1 MARKKRKS
9 RKKKSTPAGELRILV
24 LLLLAAGATLIMLA
38 PFLGDQVGEGNN
50 RMGSYGIQMAEQLAR
65 LSVGRYLIF
74 LLPLALFHSLYRP
87 RKKRN
92 LIRFSGRYLLLAL
105 LGAILVASLVSLGAF
120 TTAGIDP
127 ELHCGTL
134 FYNFLQRVE
143 NATGWPGVLLLL
155 IAAIGVA
162 LTVFTRVRVSQLVSL
177 LGKGAVLAGRV
188 LMKLLRLLGRGSGW
202 LGQQLVKLVNVQ
214 RQKAQ
219 AAASK
224 RRQQRVEQQEAIRI
238 RKMAAKVATE
248 KPTPTA
254 VEPEADIPADD
265 SDLTEVVQEEPEP
278 EATVFSV
285 SQEPPKASR
294 QETAAVKDDTD
305 TSEVQDPADAEFS
318 VEDEFV
324 EEEVP
329 WEQKQRLFKRE
340 FVLPSV
346 DLLQDVDETQVYHI
360 SQDEMQESARRL
372 EEQLRSF
379 NVEAH
384 VVHVAPGPVITR
396 YELELAP
403 GVKVNSIT
411 NLADDLL
418 IAMKT
423 ESLRIVPHIPGKA
436 VVGVELPNPRRN
448 TVYLRSVINTD
459 KFSEGDSPLLL
470 ALGKTTSGEAF
481 VADLRQMPHLLI
493 AGRTGAGKSVCIN
506 SVIASILYRARPT
519 EVQFVLIDPKMI
531 ELSDYQTIRDYY
543 LCSLPGLKEE
553 VVTRPDNA
561 VHILNAVSEEMER
574 RYLYLSRSGFRN
586 IKEFNEAVDS
596 GLLKEMNDGSRAER
610 MVYIVVI
617 IDELAD
623 LMLAVGRDIE
633 APIAKLAQKARAIGI
648 HLIVATQRPSV
659 DVVTGVIKAN
669 FPARISFAVRQKV
682 DSRTILDMMGAEKLL
697 GDGDMLYLG
706 SHNPELIRVHGSL
719 ITGPEIR
726 GILKHVRQQ
735 SRGFDKFQLQDIQ
748 LTSGELGGDAPDER
762 DTLYEKALETVVRT
776 QQGSISVLQR
786 KMKIGYNRS
795 ARIIDQLEAAGIVG
809 PADGSKPREVLVDAD
824 FLDSNLGDLDD

>member
-1 MARKKRKS
+1 
-9 RKKKSTPAGELRILV
+9 
-24 LLLLAAGATLIMLA
+24 
-38 PFLGDQVGEGNN
+38 
-50 RMGSYGIQMAEQLAR
+50 
-65 LSVGRYLIF
+65 
-74 LLPLALFHSLYRP
+74 
-87 RKKRN
+87 
-92 LIRFSGRYLLLAL
+92 
-105 LGAILVASLVSLGAF
+105 
-120 TTAGIDP
+120 
-127 ELHCGTL
+127 
-134 FYNFLQRVE
+134 VE
-143 NATGWPGVLLLL
+143 NATGWPGVILLSL
-155 IAAIGVA
+155 ADIGVA
-162 LTVFTRVRVSQLVSL
+162 LIVFTRVKVSHLVSL
-177 LGKGAVLAGRV
+177 LGKGAVLLGRV
-188 LMKLLRLLGRGSGW
+188 LLKVLRLLGKGLNW
-202 LGQQLVKLVNVQ
+202 LGIQLAHLLATQQKKV
-214 RQKAQ
+214 Q
-219 AAASK
+219 AAAEK
-224 RRQQRVEQQEAIRI
+224 RRQQREERQEANRLK
-238 RKMAAKVATE
+238 KMAAKIVPE
-248 KPTPTA
+248 KPAPA
-254 VEPEADIPADD
+254 PAAPEPEVSIEDQVV
-265 SDLTEVVQEEPEP
+265 TEVVDEDPAP
-278 EATVFSV
+278 EAQGFSV
-285 SQEPPKASR
+285 SQASEETSRPKT
-294 QETAAVKDDTD
+294 TAVEDKTD
-305 TSEVQDPADAEFS
+305 TADVKPTSDSEFS

-340 FVLPSV
+340 FALPSV
-346 DLLQDVDETQVYHI
+346 DLLQEVDESQVYHI

-459 KFSEGDSPLLL
+459 KFSDGDSPLLL

-531 ELSDYQTIRDYY
+531 ELSDYRKIRDYY

-561 VHILNAVSEEMER
+561 IHILNAVCEEMER

-596 GLLKEMNDGSRAER
+596 GLLKEMEDGSRAER

-633 APIAKLAQKARAIGI
+633 GPIARLAQKARAIGI

-669 FPARISFAVRQKV
+669 FPARIAFAVRQKV

-726 GILKHVRQQ
+726 GILKHVRLQ
-735 SRGFDKFQLQDIQ
+735 SRGFEKFQLKDIQ
-748 LTSGELGGDAPDER
+748 LTSAEMGGDASDER
-762 DTLYEKALETVVRT
+762 DALYDKALETIVRT

-809 PADGSKPREVLVDAD
+809 PADGSKPREVLVDPD
-824 FLDSNLGDLDD
+824 FLDADLGDLDD

>member
-1 MARKKRKS
+1 MTRKKRKS

-24 LLLLAAGATLIMLA
+24 LLLLAAGTTLIMIS
-38 PFLGDQVGEGNN
+38 PFLGDQVGDGNN
-50 RMGSYGIQMAEQLAR
+50 RMGSYGIQLADQVAS

-92 LIRFSGRYLLLAL
+92 LIHFIGRYLLLAL

-120 TTAGIDP
+120 ASSGIDP
-127 ELHCGTL
+127 GLHCGDL
-134 FYNFLQRVE
+134 FYSFLQRVE
-143 NATGWPGVLLLL
+143 SATGWPGVLLLL
-155 IAAIGVA
+155 LADIGVA
-162 LTVFTRVRVSQLVSL
+162 LIVFTNVRVSHLVSL
-177 LGKGAVLAGRV
+177 LGKGALLAGRV
-188 LMKLLRLLGRGSGW
+188 LMRLLKLLGQGLGW
-202 LGQQLVKLVNVQ
+202 LVKQLTGLVTAQ
-214 RQKAQ
+214 RQRVQ
-219 AAASK
+219 AAAGR
-224 RRQQRVEQQEAIRI
+224 RRQLHEEKREAIRI
-238 RKMAAKVATE
+238 REMAE
-248 KPTPTA
+248 KAASVKPAPRTVEPVQDIPDEEPDFIEVEQEE
-254 VEPEADIPADD
+254 VEPEE
-265 SDLTEVVQEEPEP
+265 TG
-278 EATVFSV
+278 FSV
-285 SQEPPKASR
+285 SEAPQEAGR
-294 QETAAVKDDTD
+294 QETAEVEVVTE
-305 TSEVQDPADAEFS
+305 TSEEQAPADTEFS

-340 FVLPSV
+340 FALPSV
-346 DLLQDVDETQVYHI
+346 DLLQEVDESQVYHI

-379 NVEAH
+379 NVEAR

-481 VADLRQMPHLLI
+481 VADLRKMPHLLI

-531 ELSDYQTIRDYY
+531 ELSDYQKIRDYY

-561 VHILNAVSEEMER
+561 VHILNAVCEEMER

-586 IKEFNEAVDS
+586 ITEFNEAVDS
-596 GLLKEMNDGSRAER
+596 GLLTEMDDGSRAER

-633 APIAKLAQKARAIGI
+633 GPIARLAQKARAIGI

-669 FPARISFAVRQKV
+669 FPARIAFAVRQKV

-762 DTLYEKALETVVRT
+762 DPLYEKALETVVRT

-824 FLDSNLGDLDD
+824 FLDSITGDLDD